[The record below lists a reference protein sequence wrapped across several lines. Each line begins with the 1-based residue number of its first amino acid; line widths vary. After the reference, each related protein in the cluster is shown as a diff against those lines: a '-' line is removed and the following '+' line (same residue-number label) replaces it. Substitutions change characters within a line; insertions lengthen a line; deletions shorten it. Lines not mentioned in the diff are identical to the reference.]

1 MVWCNVV
8 WCSVVWCGVH
18 SCFDGQVWCDWHGD
32 SQSLDAGD
40 DGVEG
45 SLDVGCG
52 AGADHG
58 QVVVL

>member
-1 MVWCNVV
+1 M
-8 WCSVVWCGVH
+8 GV
-18 SCFDGQVWCDWHGD
+18 QEEGD

-45 SLDVGCG
+45 CLDVGGG